1 MGGARVRRDEL
12 SFDRPERLQARE
24 PPEQR
29 GLSRDGVR
37 LLVSRPEGE
46 RDSRFLALSDW
57 LRAGDLLVV
66 NRSATL
72 PAALPARAPF
82 GELLVDLSTDF
93 GSRLWLAEP
102 RWAFDRPGPLP
113 LEAGMRL
120 EVGSVAARAVGR
132 YPGQPRLWFLRF
144 DTDPAEAMRE
154 FGRPIRY
161 GYTRGAFPLAEY
173 QTLFSQVPGSAE
185 MPSAARPFSPRVVR
199 AVEARGVGIASVLL
213 HAGVSSLE
221 VVADEVEREE
231 LLPEP
236 FEVGAAAVA
245 SVRATQAAGGRVIA
259 VGTTVVRA
267 LEAAASTGELRPS
280 RGFTRRRLAP
290 GVPVRVVDGLLTG
303 FHDPYASHLALLFAL
318 FGTSRVRRAYA
329 AAVDGGYLWH
339 EFGDSHLWLPD

>member
-1 MGGARVRRDEL
+1 MNRDEL
-12 SFDRPERLQARE
+12 AFARPDRLQARE
-24 PPEQR
+24 PPERR
-29 GLSRDGVR
+29 GLSRDEVR
-37 LLVSRPEGE
+37 LLVSSPAGE
-46 RDSRFLALSDW
+46 RHSRFFELSGW
-57 LRAGDLLVV
+57 LQRGDLLVV

-72 PAALPARAPF
+72 PAALPARGPF
-82 GELLVDLSTDF
+82 GEFLVDLSTDF

-120 EVGSVAARAVGR
+120 EVGSVGARAVGR

-144 DTDPAEAMRE
+144 EADPRPAMRE
-154 FGRPIRY
+154 LGRPIRY
-161 GYTRGAFPLAEY
+161 GYAAGAFPLAEY

-185 MPSAARPFSPRVVR
+185 MPSAARPFTPRVLT
-199 AVEARGVGIASVLL
+199 ALEARGVAVASVLL
-213 HAGVSSLE
+213 HTGVSSLE
-221 VVADEVEREE
+221 VMADEVEREE

-236 FEVGAAAVA
+236 FEVGEAAVA
-245 SVRATQAAGGRVIA
+245 AIRRTKAAAGRVIA

-267 LEAAASTGELRPS
+267 LEAAAGGGELGPR

-290 GVPVRVVDGLLTG
+290 GVPVRVVDGLITG

-318 FGTSRVRRAYA
+318 FGADRVRRAYS
-329 AAVDGGYLWH
+329 AAVEGGYLWH